1 MWQRDRAIS
10 DAIND
15 GREENLGPEIENELD
30 GIYLEAFLKKI
41 GKQQKQ

>member
-15 GREENLGPEIENELD
+15 GREENLGPEIEQELD
-30 GIYLEAFLKKI
+30 GIYLEAFLNKFNKPKK
-41 GKQQKQ
+41 Q